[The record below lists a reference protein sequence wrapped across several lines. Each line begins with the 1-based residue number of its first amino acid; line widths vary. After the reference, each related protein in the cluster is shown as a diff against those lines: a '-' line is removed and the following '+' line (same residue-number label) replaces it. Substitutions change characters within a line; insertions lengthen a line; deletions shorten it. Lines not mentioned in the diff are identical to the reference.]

1 MITGFQFLV
10 AVYGGYFGAG
20 IGILMLSALAFMSVG
35 DIHHMNGIKT
45 VLAAAINGVAAA
57 VFIAENKVVWSF
69 ALAMAAAAV
78 AGGYLEEDGELFDE
92 DGRLVAMSRQLA
104 LFIDRSGT
112 AEPPA

>member
-1 MITGFQFLV
+1 MTVHWRGHVGPGWHLARFTTG
-10 AVYGGYFGAG
+10 
-20 IGILMLSALAFMSVG
+20 
-35 DIHHMNGIKT
+35 T
-45 VLAAAINGVAAA
+45 
-57 VFIAENKVVWSF
+57 
-69 ALAMAAAAV
+69 V